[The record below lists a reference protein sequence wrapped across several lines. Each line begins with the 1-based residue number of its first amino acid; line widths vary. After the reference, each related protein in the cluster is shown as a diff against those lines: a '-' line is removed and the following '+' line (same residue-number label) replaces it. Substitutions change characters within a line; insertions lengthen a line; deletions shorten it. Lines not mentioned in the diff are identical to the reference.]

1 MSAPLGLYAATVS
14 PFAITA
20 SGPRLTVLKSGSSP
34 AITVLL
40 SVMSNERKK
49 ASVRLAAAAIRLP
62 MPPLPDAESEFP
74 PAVFS
79 FGISSAF
86 SAAPAAAPPPSAAA
100 SPCPAKGK
108 PTAAVMAAFSPIFPC
123 AAAIAGMLLSSIR
136 SALSDVLAEI
146 PMYAAVTAATA
157 ANAAIA
163 PAPLI
168 LFISI
173 ITVLYF
179 FIAFILP
186 VYRCYYIYYPATDFI
201 RKSELFLIIGL

>member
-123 AAAIAGMLLSSIR
+123 AAAIAGMLLLSIR
-136 SALSDVLAEI
+136 SAPSDVLAEI
-146 PMYAAVTAATA
+146 PMYAAVTTVTA
-157 ANAAIA
+157 ANAAA

-186 VYRCYYIYYPATDFI
+186 VYRCYYYII
-201 RKSELFLIIGL
+201 RQPILSVNPNYF